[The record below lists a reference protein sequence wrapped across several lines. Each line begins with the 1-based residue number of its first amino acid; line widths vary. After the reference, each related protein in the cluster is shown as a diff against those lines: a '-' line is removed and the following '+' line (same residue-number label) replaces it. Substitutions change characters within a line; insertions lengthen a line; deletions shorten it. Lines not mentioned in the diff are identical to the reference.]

1 MDKSLKGGS
10 FFDKNLHTEIP
21 ELKNDNVDEKNDKF
35 INFRNELK
43 LMFSD
48 ISDSSIYLLFTQ
60 FNNSANYLQDS
71 INAYLDNPS
80 KFLNLMEIKNGEE
93 VDRLNKL
100 NDDLSGKPYCSI
112 RYEYKSRKRGIES
125 FLQNDSSKYFKKTK
139 DKKLPDKIKSGNMV
153 SSGPKKSHAGSLPAK
168 NADLNSKEER
178 TFWKK
183 YIGTFN
189 ISCWCTRTLYGL
201 SSIYT
206 NNRLILAKPAGADV
220 VYVYHHPENSNYK
233 RELGRINESTA
244 NILSPL
250 VADGAI
256 EFESRL
262 FFVEGTK
269 LGAGDT
275 FIIRTDCFL
284 SERIFTKDV
293 GDDNEM
299 AFDLDQL
306 KVVKNSEGKIQA
318 GTRLKN
324 AMIKLFAILDLQW
337 TQGVKNKDY
346 SALENNSEESNSYP
360 AIVENDE
367 VGAEEEL
374 DEEGDD
380 KLSMNQ
386 VKDLYKSTE
395 HYTLQQSLPESI
407 PPNFKI
413 ELRPYQKVGLSWM
426 LQREKEYDAIGAN
439 NEKLDTDVKDIAIKQ
454 LQLTE
459 NSINPLWREY
469 PWPELPS
476 RLQHTELPQGCSD
489 TFYFNLYKG
498 NCSMVKPLIK
508 STCKGGILADEM
520 GLGKTITTLSLV
532 MTYPEDLRYKS
543 LSAMDVEKIQDYA
556 FATTLIIVPMALLS
570 QWEKEFYKVTQDSN
584 RRKCLI
590 YYGSESSKNLKA
602 QLLGPNPPTVVL
614 TTYGMIQ
621 SEWVRAGRSD
631 SETGLFSVKFLRVI
645 LDEGHNIRNR
655 STKTAKAVYNLDA
668 DRRWVLTGTPIIN
681 RLEDIFSLLHF
692 LQLKPWSY
700 HTLWKHCI
708 SIPFESGKDIDVAS
722 DLLKSILDPVLL
734 RRTKNQRDSNGQLL
748 VTLPSKEVTIERIN
762 FNQKEQVIHNWL
774 KEKAVNSFNENF
786 KSGMI
791 FKNYSSILTQ
801 LLRLRQVCCHI
812 DLIKSTKTESLNE
825 ILPTKAISGIT
836 NESKLTTSD
845 DDEMLAMV
853 KTIESNELK
862 QRIPLD
868 EIRTLKERIYEKYPT
883 FEDHECAICT
893 DQINVNTCVIT
904 ECLHCFC
911 YPCLTEHIEFQ
922 LKRESDSSGDRSSAE
937 PDDGLKNNSD
947 EVFCPLCRKKV
958 NRNRMLRTTE
968 KLGSPS
974 HTVGLDCRETLMT
987 QVSDETR
994 NYYVRPFLPNQQSS
1008 KINSLLMHLD
1018 KIRFES
1024 PGEHIVVFSQFTS
1037 FLDIIEKELSNY
1049 KAEFD
1054 VFKFDGRLKLEQRQ
1068 TVLDAFEKEVP
1079 IGKKKVAILLLS
1091 LKAGGVG
1098 LNLTVA
1104 SRAFLMDPHWNNA
1117 TESQA
1122 IDRIHRVGQS
1132 RDVRVVRFII
1142 SDSIEERMLQIQARK
1157 NQLGDAMTLTDEERK
1172 KRNIEELQSIFAD

>member
-1 MDKSLKGGS
+1 
-10 FFDKNLHTEIP
+10 
-21 ELKNDNVDEKNDKF
+21 
-35 INFRNELK
+35 
-43 LMFSD
+43 
-48 ISDSSIYLLFTQ
+48 
-60 FNNSANYLQDS
+60 
-71 INAYLDNPS
+71 
-80 KFLNLMEIKNGEE
+80 
-93 VDRLNKL
+93 
-100 NDDLSGKPYCSI
+100 
-112 RYEYKSRKRGIES
+112 
-125 FLQNDSSKYFKKTK
+125 
-139 DKKLPDKIKSGNMV
+139 
-153 SSGPKKSHAGSLPAK
+153 
-168 NADLNSKEER
+168 
-178 TFWKK
+178 
-183 YIGTFN
+183 
-189 ISCWCTRTLYGL
+189 
-201 SSIYT
+201 
-206 NNRLILAKPAGADV
+206 
-220 VYVYHHPENSNYK
+220 
-233 RELGRINESTA
+233 
-244 NILSPL
+244 
-250 VADGAI
+250 
-256 EFESRL
+256 
-262 FFVEGTK
+262 
-269 LGAGDT
+269 
-275 FIIRTDCFL
+275 
-284 SERIFTKDV
+284 
-293 GDDNEM
+293 
-299 AFDLDQL
+299 
-306 KVVKNSEGKIQA
+306 
-318 GTRLKN
+318 
-324 AMIKLFAILDLQW
+324 
-337 TQGVKNKDY
+337 
-346 SALENNSEESNSYP
+346 
-360 AIVENDE
+360 
-367 VGAEEEL
+367 
-374 DEEGDD
+374 
-380 KLSMNQ
+380 
-386 VKDLYKSTE
+386 
-395 HYTLQQSLPESI
+395 
-407 PPNFKI
+407 
-413 ELRPYQKVGLSWM
+413 
-426 LQREKEYDAIGAN
+426 
-439 NEKLDTDVKDIAIKQ
+439 
-454 LQLTE
+454 
-459 NSINPLWREY
+459 
-469 PWPELPS
+469 
-476 RLQHTELPQGCSD
+476 
-489 TFYFNLYKG
+489 
-498 NCSMVKPLIK
+498 MVKPLIK

-762 FNQKEQVIHNWL
+762 FNQKEQVIYNWL

>member
-1 MDKSLKGGS
+1 M
-10 FFDKNLHTEIP
+10 
-21 ELKNDNVDEKNDKF
+21 
-35 INFRNELK
+35 
-43 LMFSD
+43 
-48 ISDSSIYLLFTQ
+48 
-60 FNNSANYLQDS
+60 
-71 INAYLDNPS
+71 
-80 KFLNLMEIKNGEE
+80 
-93 VDRLNKL
+93 
-100 NDDLSGKPYCSI
+100 
-112 RYEYKSRKRGIES
+112 
-125 FLQNDSSKYFKKTK
+125 
-139 DKKLPDKIKSGNMV
+139 
-153 SSGPKKSHAGSLPAK
+153 
-168 NADLNSKEER
+168 
-178 TFWKK
+178 
-183 YIGTFN
+183 
-189 ISCWCTRTLYGL
+189 
-201 SSIYT
+201 
-206 NNRLILAKPAGADV
+206 
-220 VYVYHHPENSNYK
+220 
-233 RELGRINESTA
+233 
-244 NILSPL
+244 
-250 VADGAI
+250 
-256 EFESRL
+256 
-262 FFVEGTK
+262 
-269 LGAGDT
+269 
-275 FIIRTDCFL
+275 
-284 SERIFTKDV
+284 
-293 GDDNEM
+293 
-299 AFDLDQL
+299 
-306 KVVKNSEGKIQA
+306 
-318 GTRLKN
+318 
-324 AMIKLFAILDLQW
+324 
-337 TQGVKNKDY
+337 
-346 SALENNSEESNSYP
+346 
-360 AIVENDE
+360 
-367 VGAEEEL
+367 
-374 DEEGDD
+374 
-380 KLSMNQ
+380 
-386 VKDLYKSTE
+386 
-395 HYTLQQSLPESI
+395 
-407 PPNFKI
+407 
-413 ELRPYQKVGLSWM
+413 
-426 LQREKEYDAIGAN
+426 
-439 NEKLDTDVKDIAIKQ
+439 
-454 LQLTE
+454 
-459 NSINPLWREY
+459 
-469 PWPELPS
+469 
-476 RLQHTELPQGCSD
+476 
-489 TFYFNLYKG
+489 
-498 NCSMVKPLIK
+498 
-508 STCKGGILADEM
+508 
-520 GLGKTITTLSLV
+520 
-532 MTYPEDLRYKS
+532 
-543 LSAMDVEKIQDYA
+543 
-556 FATTLIIVPMALLS
+556 
-570 QWEKEFYKVTQDSN
+570 
-584 RRKCLI
+584 
-590 YYGSESSKNLKA
+590 
-602 QLLGPNPPTVVL
+602 
-614 TTYGMIQ
+614 
-621 SEWVRAGRSD
+621 
-631 SETGLFSVKFLRVI
+631 RVI

-762 FNQKEQVIHNWL
+762 FNQKEQVIYNWL